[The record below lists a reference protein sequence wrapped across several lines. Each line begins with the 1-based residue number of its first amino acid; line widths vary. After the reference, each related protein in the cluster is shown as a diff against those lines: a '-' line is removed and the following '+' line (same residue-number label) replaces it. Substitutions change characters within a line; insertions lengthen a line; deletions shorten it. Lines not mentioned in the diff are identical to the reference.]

1 MASLVPST
9 EVQRTKRKPVFLAHL
24 FAPGPPLGLC
34 TLYSQLCTFVAG
46 TTGLEPAASCV
57 TGRRSKPTELRPH
70 VPSEYKGS
78 EYQVQR
84 PNRHLV
90 FLFVLGTQVL
100 CTSGGRRGTRTP
112 DIFLVREALSQ
123 LSYSPVASDK
133 TKAGLK
139 YSNNTSCCQA
149 KNRRFHLFWAPGT
162 TFEHSSI
169 SSASRNVNLST
180 DWMAESVENGV

>member
-70 VPSEYKGS
+70 VPSEYKAS

-90 FLFVLGTQVL
+90 FLFVLCTQVL

-123 LSYSPVASDK
+123 LSYSPVASDQ
-133 TKAGLK
+133 TKAELK

-149 KNRRFHLFWAPGT
+149 KNRRFHLFCSLLRVRR
-162 TFEHSSI
+162 FSI
-169 SSASRNVNLST
+169 
-180 DWMAESVENGV
+180 